1 MLGCVLAGSEG
12 FISTCSHASR
22 GPLAAK
28 TTALPSVSIRNFS
41 NDDSNGN
48 ENVISKRNFPLLKSL
63 RDYSKLFNMA
73 MVWQALKNE
82 TDLSQTQF
90 GGETENLSS
99 SADVL
104 LTSYIKLQIWLFHAV
119 VLLTTAKK
127 WTKMKN
133 ARAERVNLSFFPL
146 NMPIFDVP
154 VAVAVVVAKS
164 PF

>member
-1 MLGCVLAGSEG
+1 
-12 FISTCSHASR
+12 
-22 GPLAAK
+22 
-28 TTALPSVSIRNFS
+28 
-41 NDDSNGN
+41 
-48 ENVISKRNFPLLKSL
+48 
-63 RDYSKLFNMA
+63 MA